1 MSQAP
6 RYERGKNFAE
16 DYGNETDHAAMNME
30 LDAVAASV
38 NSLRANQAILQNDD
52 GSLRQGIVTVD
63 SVDSALKD
71 ALSANIVSQV
81 QSSVSEAQNAASA
94 ATTAATIAQ
103 NSELAAESAQS
114 AAEQARNAAQLNA
127 AASSS
132 SAASANTAATS
143 AGNSATAAANS
154 AASASAS
161 ATSASNSATSA
172 ASSAA
177 TATTAATNAGNSAT
191 SAGSSAVT
199 ATTAATNATGSAA
212 AAANS
217 ATEAAA
223 SASSALNSKN
233 AAVAAAASVD
243 AANIVHRTGDE
254 AIGGKKT
261 FEDHSQFSSYGEN
274 MGTRDL
280 SANHTI
286 DFHVT
291 KVTNYKFKLLASIAL
306 QFQNAPSNQ
315 TFGITLR
322 IEQDAT
328 GGREITWPASVKWAG
343 NKPPALT
350 DGAGKVDYISLV
362 TWDGGVRW
370 DGFIAGQ
377 DY

>member
-6 RYERGKNFAE
+6 KYERGKNFAE
-16 DYGNETDHAAMNME
+16 DYGNETDHAAINME

-38 NSLRANQAILQNDD
+38 DALRANQAILQNDD

-81 QSSVSEAQNAASA
+81 QSSVLEAQNSASA

-103 NSELAAESAQS
+103 NSERAAETAQS

-161 ATSASNSATSA
+161 ATSAGNSATSA

-177 TATTAATNAGNSAT
+177 TATTAAANAGSSAT
-191 SAGSSAVT
+191 SAGGSAV
-199 ATTAATNATGSAA
+199 AAVTAATNATGSAI

-217 ATEAAA
+217 ASEAATSAASALASRNAA
-223 SASSALNSKN
+223 SAS
-233 AAVAAAASVD
+233 AASVD
-243 AANIVHRTGDE
+243 ADNIVHRAGDE
-254 AIGGKKT
+254 AIAGKKS
-261 FEDHSQFSSYGEN
+261 FHDHTTLSSYGEN
-274 MGTRDL
+274 MDAREL

-286 DFHVT
+286 DFSLT
-291 KVTNYKFKLLASIAL
+291 KVTNYKFRLLASIAL
-306 QFQNAPSNQ
+306 QLQNAPANQ
-315 TFGITLR
+315 MFGITLR
-322 IEQDAT
+322 IEQDDT
-328 GGREITWPASVKWAG
+328 GSREIVWPASVKWAS

-362 TWDGGVRW
+362 TWDGGARW